1 MKTCVVALDLA
12 TTTGWAWH
20 RLGMPRPF
28 FGAMKLPGGPK
39 DVGEPADGLERF
51 LRDLYKTLAP
61 EGPPTHYFFEAQH
74 IAEQMNIDTVYR
86 LIALGGIVE
95 KFAFQTGARVY
106 KTHISEWRKHFLG
119 RGSGFKRNPV
129 TKKYLPGEDPKELAI
144 LRCADYGWH
153 TDVADAAEACGI
165 LDFSLNLMGDVHPRP
180 WRDAA
185 LMKGP
190 GL

>member
-20 RLGMPRPF
+20 RVGMPRPF
-28 FGAMKLPGGPK
+28 FGAMKLPGGPHE
-39 DVGEPADGLERF
+39 VGKPADALERF
-51 LRDLYKTLAP
+51 LRDLFLTLRP

-74 IAEQMNIDTVYR
+74 IDGQINIDTVYR

-95 KFAFQTGARVY
+95 KFAFQTGAKVY
-106 KTHISEWRKHFLG
+106 KVHISEWRKHFIG
-119 RGSGFKRNPV
+119 RGAGFKRDGAGR
-129 TKKYLPGEDPKELAI
+129 YLPGEDPKELAI
-144 LRCADYGWH
+144 QKCAQYGWH

-165 LDFSLNLMGDVHPRP
+165 LDFSLSLIGDDVHPRP

-185 LMKGP
+185 LLKGRR
-190 GL
+190 